1 MPPESAPSI
10 ERLSYAVI
18 TPVRDEA
25 ENLRR
30 LAASMAAQTLR
41 PVAWLIVDTGSTDQT
56 LPLAEELAAEQSWV
70 VVRQLRIGGAVM
82 RGGPIVRAF
91 HFGLESL
98 PAEWDLAVKVDADT
112 SFEPDYFDR
121 LVTAFEQDASLG
133 IAGGSCYEQQADGV
147 WRQRH
152 GTGSSVWGAS
162 RAYRRRCLDEI
173 LPLEERMGWDTIDL
187 VGAEVRGW
195 STRALADLPFFHH
208 RPEGQRDA
216 SRFSPYV
223 RRGEAAHY
231 MGYRLPYLAIR
242 TLFHAVRDP
251 AAIAIPYGYVSAAL
265 RRQERCADTAVRKSI
280 RDQQRLSQLHLRA
293 RETLRPRGELGDPLG
308 PEGPPTRT

>member
-1 MPPESAPSI
+1 MPPSP

-30 LAASMAAQTLR
+30 LGAAMAAQTLP
-41 PVAWLIVDTGSTDQT
+41 PVAWLIVDTGSSDET
-56 LPLAEELAAEQSWV
+56 LTVAEELAAEQPWV

-98 PAEWDLAVKVDADT
+98 PVEWDLVVKLDADT
-112 SFEPDYFDR
+112 SFAPDYFDR
-121 LVTAFEQDASLG
+121 VVTAFEQDAKLG
-133 IAGGSCYEQQADGV
+133 IAGGSCYEQQADGT

-152 GTGSSVWGAS
+152 GTGSGVWGAS
-162 RAYRRRCLDEI
+162 RAYRRGCLDEI

-195 STRALADLPFFHH
+195 TTRAIPDLPFFHH
-208 RPEGQRDA
+208 RPEGQRDS

-242 TLFHAVRDP
+242 TLFHVVRDP
-251 AAIAIPYGYVSAAL
+251 AAIAIPYGYLSALL
-265 RRQERCADTAVRKSI
+265 RRRERCADPAIRSSI

-293 RETLRPRGELGDPLG
+293 RETLRPRAELGDPLG
-308 PEGPPTRT
+308 PEGPSSLT